1 MSYGFEVYDPTGRIL
16 FSSNDSTW
24 TLLGVYTAAAN
35 TTQTFTGVPVMN
47 ERYVTRH
54 MIGQVAGDDEA
65 YVHSYSLSGST
76 LTASVPSYGNTVTTV
91 FMVFGR

>member
-1 MSYGFEVYDPTGRIL
+1 MSYGFEVYDPSGRVL

-35 TTQTFTGVPVMN
+35 TNQTFTGVPVMN

-54 MIGQVAGDDEA
+54 MVGQVAGDDEA

-76 LTASVPSYGNTVTTV
+76 LTASVPSNGNTVTTV

>member
-1 MSYGFEVYDPTGRIL
+1 MSYGFEVYDQAGRTL

-35 TTQTFTGVPVMN
+35 TNQTFTDVPVMP
-47 ERYVTRH
+47 ERTVTRL
-54 MIGQVAGDDEA
+54 MVGQVSGDDEA
-65 YVHSYSLSGST
+65 YVHSYSLVGPT
-76 LTASVPSYGNTVTTV
+76 LTTSVPSYGNTVTTV